1 MGDLTTQANQMATRL
16 RDGEVAAL
24 ARAISL
30 VDSRE
35 ELGSQ
40 IHRAVRPYAGEA
52 EVIGITGPPGAGKST
67 LLNALVSELRSQN
80 KRVAVVAV
88 DPSSPITGGAVLGD
102 RTRMGEHTSDSGVFI
117 RSLAARGHLGGLSA
131 SILKIIDL
139 VDAAGWDVVLLET
152 VGAGQ
157 SETEVAEVAD
167 INVVVNAPGLGDD
180 VQAIKAG
187 ILEIAD
193 VLVVNK
199 ADSPLA
205 QRTERQLKAMLQ
217 LRREECAD
225 VPVINTVATTGEGVD
240 ELLSAI
246 NEKANTKFSTSK
258 NKRLID
264 RVRRL
269 VAQEAAMQAKQ
280 VVLSDQHPATLAL
293 FESILA
299 GECGYE
305 EATMQLMTQSYAHTE
320 CA

>member
-1 MGDLTTQANQMATRL
+1 MSDLTAQVSHMVDRL
-16 RDGEVAAL
+16 LGGEVAAL

-35 ELGSQ
+35 EIGSQ
-40 IHRAVRPYAGEA
+40 IHRAVRSSVGQA

-67 LLNALVSELRSQN
+67 LLNALVSALRKNN

-217 LRREECAD
+217 LRREESAN
-225 VPVINTVATTGEGVD
+225 VPVINTVATTGDGIDV
-240 ELLSAI
+240 LLSAI
-246 NEKANTKFSTSK
+246 TELTRTKFKSSK
-258 NKRLID
+258 NKRLLD

-269 VAQEAAMQAKQ
+269 VAQEAAAQAKQ
-280 VVLSDQHPATLAL
+280 VILGDQNPATLAL
-293 FESILA
+293 FEGILA
-299 GECGYE
+299 GEYGYE
-305 EATMQLMTQSYAHTE
+305 EATVKLMSRRYAQAG
-320 CA
+320 CG